1 MTCHDAR
8 DQLSALLDDAL
19 DAAERQTLDAH
30 LVTCSDCRRELA
42 ELRATVARLAQLPAA
57 RAPAGFVDQVMAR
70 AYRPPWPRRLL
81 DALFVPL
88 RVKLPLEAAAVLL
101 VGVSAVYV
109 YQHTPEVRELAR
121 QEARES
127 SPAPTEAPATVPSEP
142 VATPPAPKAAPGP
155 TPVPS
160 KDRAREVERA
170 SSEEGAASEAKRNQV
185 TEKAARE
192 EPRQTPPVVA
202 QRPPSAPQAPS
213 APAAPPSDARGA
225 FTGKKEALVE
235 QRSDALGKT
244 APPAG
249 PENVAQ
255 PAEPSAARDAAAAG
269 ARAAP
274 SAAAPVPAA
283 PPAAASAPEAQS
295 GVGGAAPAPTTPPAT
310 PPATGGAA
318 GQERSPAKSRVA
330 ARLMRAVDASGRLT
344 VPARA
349 PAERALDAL
358 LARLGAARVGRLLE
372 GDRGM
377 IVIDVLVPGPR
388 YRELIEG
395 LGQIGRWV
403 TEYESGTLPAQ
414 VRVEVA
420 LTVEP

>member
-8 DQLSALLDDAL
+8 DRLSARLDDAL
-19 DAAERQTLDAH
+19 DAAERHTLDAH
-30 LVTCSDCRRELA
+30 LAGCADCRREL
-42 ELRATVARLAQLPAA
+42 EQLRATTALLGRLPSV
-57 RAPAGFVDQVMAR
+57 RAPAGFVDRVMAE

-101 VGVSAVYV
+101 VGVSALYV
-109 YQHTPEVRELAR
+109 HQRTPEVRELAR
-121 QEARES
+121 QEA
-127 SPAPTEAPATVPSEP
+127 PAPSPVPPAV
-142 VATPPAPKAAPGP
+142 PPAPSSETVTTPSGAAPPLAGA
-155 TPVPS
+155 T
-160 KDRAREVERA
+160 DRARDGERA
-170 SSEEGAASEAKRNQV
+170 QNKQRAASEAKRKPAKDAAPREEAQPPGPAAV
-185 TEKAARE
+185 ERPPAGAQAAPGPAARPDDVRSALTAKKE
-192 EPRQTPPVVA
+192 AELE
-202 QRPPSAPQAPS
+202 QR
-213 APAAPPSDARGA
+213 SDARSK
-225 FTGKKEALVE
+225 T
-235 QRSDALGKT
+235 DALGKT
-244 APPAG
+244 ASPAG
-249 PENVAQ
+249 SERAPE
-255 PAEPSAARDAAAAG
+255 PAEASAARDATTAAAG

-274 SAAAPVPAA
+274 SAAS
-283 PPAAASAPEAQS
+283 PPASAPEAQ
-295 GVGGAAPAPTTPPAT
+295 GRVGGAASAPAAPSSSGAAAETPP
-310 PPATGGAA
+310 
-318 GQERSPAKSRVA
+318 PAKSRMA
-330 ARLMRAVDASGRLT
+330 ARLTRAVDASGRLT
-344 VPARA
+344 VPARV
-349 PAERALDAL
+349 PAEQALDAL